1 MKRILSLLLVLVIGV
16 TLFTGCSENSVNTDT
31 TETETKTELDGVI
44 TDPNERLANKEQA
57 KKEVIEK
64 ALKGESVEETKK
76 TNSNAHPL
84 YAHINGNIK
93 EQKIFD
99 NSGIVITAKG
109 FNFEKSDPKFIF
121 EIENTTP
128 YGFELKVEN
137 VAINGFMMEAS
148 IQEDLYVGDKQEIA
162 MSFLNG
168 SILSNRIETIEDITF
183 TINMTGYD
191 EEPPYID
198 LTTGEVVLKTGLK
211 AEEYPEIANGTTVFN
226 TNGIKIIYLDME
238 YGTEWTDTTLYFYVE
253 NNTDKE
259 ISYAPYNHEALI
271 NGKKVDIAFGHN
283 ITPNKKFIDR
293 MTIMDKKLA
302 EKDISVIE
310 TIEVNDFKCI
320 NNKYKLETIFE
331 GGFLLEDLQDTVI
344 VEEKTE

>member
-1 MKRILSLLLVLVIGV
+1 MKKILSLLLVLAIGA
-16 TLFTGCSENSVNTDT
+16 TLFTGCSKEKVS
-31 TETETKTELDGVI
+31 EEPETKTELDGVI
-44 TDPNERLANKEQA
+44 TDPNERIANKEQA
-57 KKEVIEK
+57 KKDAIEK
-64 ALKGESVEETKK
+64 ALKGEPVKETQK

-84 YAHINGNIK
+84 YAHVNGNIK

-99 NSGIVITAKG
+99 DSGIVITAKG

-121 EIENTTP
+121 EMENTTA
-128 YGFELKVEN
+128 YTFELEVEN

-148 IQEDLYVGDKQEIA
+148 IEKDLYAGDKKEVA
-162 MSFLNG
+162 MSFLDG
-168 SILSNRIETIEDITF
+168 SILSNKIETIEDVSF

-198 LTTGEVVLKTGLK
+198 LTTNKIVLKTGLT
-211 AEEYPEIANGTTVFN
+211 ADVYPEITNGTTVFN
-226 TNGIKIIYLDME
+226 TNGVKITYLNME

-259 ISYAPYNHEALI
+259 IRYAPYNHEATI
-271 NGKKVDIAFGHN
+271 NGKKVDISFGHD
-283 ITPNKKFIDR
+283 ITPNRKFIDR

-310 TIEVNDFKCI
+310 TIEVNDFRCI
-320 NNKYKLETIFE
+320 NNKNKAETIFE
-331 GGFLLEDLQDTVI
+331 GGFLLENLSETI
-344 VEEKTE
+344 IIKEKTE